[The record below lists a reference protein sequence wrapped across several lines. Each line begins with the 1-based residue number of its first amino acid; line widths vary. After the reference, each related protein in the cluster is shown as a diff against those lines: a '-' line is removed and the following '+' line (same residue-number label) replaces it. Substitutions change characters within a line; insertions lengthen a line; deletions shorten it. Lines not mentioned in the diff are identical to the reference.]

1 MLELLCP
8 SLTHHSIHH
17 FTQHPQTIKDKISS
31 CTDECDASRER
42 LEDDIKG
49 KRRELE
55 SLNTK
60 ISSLNDPD
68 GVESTVAKFD
78 SEHQQLQLQKQMQAK
93 ENEIKK
99 KAVADEIR
107 RAIVLA
113 KEFEE
118 DRDKELDDMN
128 KYLQKKDEEARSKLN
143 LLDS

>member
-1 MLELLCP
+1 M
-8 SLTHHSIHH
+8 
-17 FTQHPQTIKDKISS
+17 
-31 CTDECDASRER
+31 
-42 LEDDIKG
+42 EDDIKG

-78 SEHQQLQLQKQMQAK
+78 SEYQQLQLQKQMQAK

-99 KAVADEIR
+99 KVVADEIR
-107 RAIVLA
+107 RAIVMA
-113 KEFEE
+113 KEYED
-118 DRDKELDDMN
+118 DRDKELDEMN
-128 KYLQKKDEEARSKLN
+128 KYLQKKDEEARNKLK

>member
-1 MLELLCP
+1 M
-8 SLTHHSIHH
+8 
-17 FTQHPQTIKDKISS
+17 
-31 CTDECDASRER
+31 
-42 LEDDIKG
+42 EDDING

-68 GVESTVAKFD
+68 GVESSVAKFD
-78 SEHQQLQLQKQMQAK
+78 SEYQQLQLQKQMQAK

-107 RAIVLA
+107 RAIVA
-113 KEFEE
+113 ANEYEE
-118 DRDKELDDMN
+118 DRDKQLDDMN
-128 KYLQKKDEEARSKLN
+128 KYLQKKDEEARNKLK